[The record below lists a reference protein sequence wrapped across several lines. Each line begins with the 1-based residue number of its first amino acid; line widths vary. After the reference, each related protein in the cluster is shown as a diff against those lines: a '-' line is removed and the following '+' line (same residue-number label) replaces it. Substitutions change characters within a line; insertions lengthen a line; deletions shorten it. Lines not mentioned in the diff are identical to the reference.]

1 MKINSFILGLLLTS
15 STFLTAQNKVL
26 FKINEK
32 PFYTDEFVRVY
43 NKNLDLVKDESQ
55 KEVNNYLDLFV
66 GYKLKVEKAYKEG
79 LDQGLAYQNELKS
92 HRDQLAKN
100 YLNDSEVTQQLLD
113 EAYERYKHEVK
124 ASHILLSIEENASEA
139 EVKKIYNKAIE
150 IRNKALKGEDFGKLA
165 QEFSS
170 DPSAKQNQGDL
181 GYFTVFKMVY
191 PFETAAFETAVGAIS
206 MPVRTQFGYHIIKTF
221 DKRLNRGEVTVKHI
235 MIAEKDGN
243 TLEIEQQAK
252 DIYKQI
258 LAGNSFE
265 ELAKNHSNDKSSS
278 TRGGLMA
285 PFRSGDIA
293 FEDFEDQAFSL
304 KNKGDVS
311 QPFKTSLGWHIIKL
325 ESKKG
330 IEPFEDVK
338 FQFEGRIARDSRSQK
353 IQLALSDRAKKE
365 YQYQT
370 YPKNIEALTKVIN
383 GKKLDSGWD
392 FDQTS
397 TLAQQPVLTINKD
410 KVLNVNDF
418 VNFITRQTKNSSNV
432 KPISKFVNDS
442 YQKYIDSEIIAYYDA
457 KLESRNSEF
466 KYIVDE
472 YKDGLLIFEL
482 LEKDIWNVAK
492 TDTVALQNYYNLNQA
507 KYVLPKRYDAEVF
520 STKNKKT
527 ANKVLKLIKK
537 GKSID
542 EIKATFNTENDI
554 QVMVRTDVFNELDH
568 ALPKPL
574 NDSKKVNGL
583 IQENEYF
590 YIVKINQVLPAAQQ
604 TFEEAK
610 QRVISDYQ
618 QELEQG
624 WVSRLKSEFD
634 VKLDQEVFNEV
645 KASLNNK

>member
-1 MKINSFILGLLLTS
+1 MKLNSFILGLLLTS

-293 FEDFEDQAFSL
+293 FEDFEDQAFLL

-370 YPKNIEALTKVIN
+370 YPKNIEALTKVIS

-418 VNFITRQTKNSSNV
+418 VKFITRQTKNSSNV
-432 KPISKFVNDS
+432 KPIYKFVNDS

-457 KLESRNSEF
+457 KLESRNPEF

>member
-1 MKINSFILGLLLTS
+1 MKLNSFILGLLLTS

-150 IRNKALKGEDFGKLA
+150 IRNKALKCEDFGKLA

-370 YPKNIEALTKVIN
+370 YPKNIEALTKVIS

>member
-418 VNFITRQTKNSSNV
+418 VKFITRQTKNSSNV

>member
-370 YPKNIEALTKVIN
+370 YPKNIEALTKVLN
-383 GKKLDSGWD
+383 GKNLDSGWN

-397 TLAQQPVLTINKD
+397 KLAQQPVLTINKD

-418 VNFITRQTKNSSNV
+418 VKFITRQAKNSSNV